1 MNNRKTSA
9 FTFLLAAFVFAAIG
23 AFGATYRIPAPGGVG
38 DVTALTNA
46 VAQLNKGNT
55 TGARI
60 LLEPG
65 VYDLRGTATVAGK
78 SVHLYFNTRNKG
90 GLVAGLGDKPGDT
103 ILLGGGETE
112 KKTVLYI
119 WSTDPADP
127 TTVSNLTVTGGY
139 TTGDAGGVFGST
151 YGGLVLRDV
160 IVSNNYAKG
169 LAGGVLRA
177 KMYNCLIADNTA
189 AGTKNG
195 GGFWSDTD
203 NMGAQDCVFSNN
215 ATTATGGGF
224 CSSGANGFLVN
235 CKFYDNS
242 AASASGAYMGGNG
255 LVSNC
260 VFRGNAPTVA
270 ASSNKRGGGLYLASG
285 TCTDCVFD
293 DNAADCGGGIYVNGA
308 SAVVRNSLFV
318 GNHQTGW
325 ASGAAIFVNASS
337 PLALV
342 SNCVFN
348 ANDANHESSRTV
360 ISNADLVDCVI
371 TNHAVTSGYVLAGCN
386 MTRCLFAYNSSTGNG
401 QHVDIGTAYNT
412 TPVSRTNANSII
424 AHNRAMGVNS
434 LTYGKKIVNCTYA
447 DNYCDSGNYGAVFQG
462 GAAWNSIFARNTI
475 SSKGVLDVR
484 RYYHEGGVAQLS
496 LTNCVFT
503 AADVAVDSDGLSGCK
518 KVSSL
523 KFEPTEAGGEYD
535 IGYSS
540 PARDAGVW
548 ESWMVPLIGT
558 KDFAGRP
565 RIRLRTID
573 AGAFECPRWY
583 GLYIEVH

>member
-1 MNNRKTSA
+1 
-9 FTFLLAAFVFAAIG
+9 
-23 AFGATYRIPAPGGVG
+23 
-38 DVTALTNA
+38 
-46 VAQLNKGNT
+46 
-55 TGARI
+55 
-60 LLEPG
+60 
-65 VYDLRGTATVAGK
+65 
-78 SVHLYFNTRNKG
+78 
-90 GLVAGLGDKPGDT
+90 
-103 ILLGGGETE
+103 
-112 KKTVLYI
+112 VLYI
-119 WSTDPADP
+119 WSTDPAAP

-215 ATTATGGGF
+215 VTTATGGGF
-224 CSSGANGFLVN
+224 YSSGANGFLVN
-235 CKFYDNS
+235 CKLYDNS
-242 AASASGAYMGGNG
+242 AASASGAYMGGGG

-270 ASSNKRGGGLYLASG
+270 ANSNKRGGGLYLASG
-285 TCTDCVFD
+285 ICTDCVFD

-348 ANDANHESSRTV
+348 ANMPNWYSSRTV

-371 TNHAVTSGYVLAGCN
+371 TNHDVLSGYVIAGCN
-386 MTRCLFAYNSSTGNG
+386 MTRCLFAHNSTSSANA
-401 QHVDIGTAYNT
+401 QHLDIGTIYGG
-412 TPVSRTNANSII
+412 TPVSRTNVNCVI
-424 AHNRAMGVNS
+424 AYNHSYAAGAI
-434 LTYGKKIVNCTYA
+434 TDGKKVVNCTYYG
-447 DNYCDSGNYGAVFQG
+447 NVCDIGNNNNSAIIHDGV
-462 GAAWNSIFARNTI
+462 AWNTLLAGNTI
-475 SSKGVLDVR
+475 GGNPMDVR
-484 RYYHEGGVAQLS
+484 RPY
-496 LTNCVFT
+496 LTNCVF
-503 AADVAVDSDGLSGCK
+503 AASAIAVNADGLSNCK
-518 KVSSL
+518 QATDVKFQSSQN
-523 KFEPTEAGGEYD
+523 GGEFD

-548 ESWMVPLIGT
+548 QDWMAPLLGGV
-558 KDFAGRP
+558 DFAGRP
-565 RIRLRTID
+565 RVKFGSID
-573 AGAFECPRWY
+573 AGALECQNRL
-583 GLYIEVH
+583 GFVIEVK